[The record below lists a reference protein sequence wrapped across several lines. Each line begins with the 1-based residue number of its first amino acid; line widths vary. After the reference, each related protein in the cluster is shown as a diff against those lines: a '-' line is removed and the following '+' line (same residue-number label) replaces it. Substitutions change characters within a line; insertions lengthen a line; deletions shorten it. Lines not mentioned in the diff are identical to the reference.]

1 MDNEKIAKFI
11 YNLRK
16 KNKLT
21 QKEFAKKLNVTAQA
35 VSKWENARGIP
46 DIEILKKISEV
57 FDVDIDSII
66 DGKKKTNKKF
76 ILVTI
81 IFIII
86 IGILIGI
93 NINSSDYEYTS
104 LKSDTNDWKVKGVAV
119 YSKDKNSIYISDI
132 EYLDKEFNKEKYTV
146 VECVL
151 YENNKDVDKKISQCG
166 KIKNNK
172 NYSNND
178 VKSLKYLLKDIE
190 FNVDGYKSSCK
201 NLSKSN
207 LFIDINLMTKE
218 NKKVTYKVPIKLN
231 SKCN

>member
-1 MDNEKIAKFI
+1 MDNDKIAKFI

-57 FDVDIDSII
+57 FDIDIDSII
-66 DGKKKTNKKF
+66 DGKKKRNKKV
-76 ILVTI
+76 ILLII

-86 IGILIGI
+86 IGVLIGI
-93 NINSSDYEYTS
+93 NINSSGYEYTN

-119 YSKDKNSIYISDI
+119 YSEDKNSIYISDI
-132 EYLDKEFNKEKYTV
+132 EYLNKEYNKEKYTV

-151 YENNKDVDKKISQCG
+151 YENNNEVDKKISQCG

-172 NYSNND
+172 NYSNKEA
-178 VKSLKYLLKDIE
+178 KSIKSLLKDIE
-190 FNVDGYKSSCK
+190 FNVDSYKSSCR

-207 LFIDINLMTKE
+207 LFIDINLMTKD

-231 SKCN
+231 SKCK